1 MKKKHPGSS
10 SKQRNVKR
18 PSRPASKPSS
28 VKRPSRPASR
38 PSSAKRPSRS
48 RPSKSVRTPR
58 RPASKPRPAA
68 KRPRPTPKQSRPI
81 PKKPRPAPKKAK
93 PIPKKAR
100 PGGPKISAAERAE
113 QKTRRRTQRRSYSA
127 GAVATGAGAMAAG
140 AAVGAAAA
148 AGMSREERLN
158 ALSDQLASLQEAA
171 ALVDIYSDLED
182 TDQALVDLPAE
193 LEAIRVRGYV
203 FANFLERKIEVLTE
217 QWNAK
222 REEVVEAIDRRS
234 QELGREIDQAER
246 AMDAAYSG
254 SSAQIGRA
262 ENAISQLESKVA
274 AAQDTIEGM
283 FKTIDENVTQVMR
296 QMEHIDW
303 VLDQAVAA
311 SFDFY
316 EGEDFVSACR
326 AQLIEMGQE
335 GPKGIL
341 HLTDERLIFEQ
352 KEEVATKKIL
362 FITTQKE
369 LVQEMLF
376 EELVGHVE
384 ESKTT
389 DEGLLGRKEILQ
401 ILFIPDARHNEVTL
415 RLHGADNQAWAQLIE
430 RVRSGEIDRD
440 RLRAEGEPTPEEQT
454 MELEAEEIPTDCP
467 NCGATFTQPI
477 VRGMREI
484 TCEYCSTIVRI

>member
-1 MKKKHPGSS
+1 MKKKRPGSS

-18 PSRPASKPSS
+18 PSRPAKKPSS
-28 VKRPSRPASR
+28 VKRPSR
-38 PSSAKRPSRS
+38 S
-48 RPSKSVRTPR
+48 RPSKPSRTPK
-58 RPASKPRPAA
+58 RPTSK
-68 KRPRPTPKQSRPI
+68 PRPTPKRSRPTPKTSGPI
-81 PKKPRPAPKKAK
+81 PKKPRPSHRQAK
-93 PIPKKAR
+93 PIPKKPR

-113 QKTRRRTQRRSYSA
+113 QKTRRRTQRRSYST
-127 GAVATGAGAMAAG
+127 GAVATGAGAVAAG

-158 ALSDQLASLQEAA
+158 ALSDRLASLQDAA

-203 FANFLERKIEVLTE
+203 FANFLEQKIAVLTE

-234 QELGREIDQAER
+234 RELAREIDQAER
-246 AMDAAYSG
+246 TMDAAYSG
-254 SSAQIGRA
+254 GSGQIGRA

-274 AAQDTIEGM
+274 AAQDTIEEM
-283 FKTIDENVTQVMR
+283 FETIDENVTQVMR
-296 QMEHIDW
+296 QIEHIDW
-303 VLDQAVAA
+303 ILDQAAEA

-326 AQLIEMGQE
+326 ARLVEMGEE

-341 HLTDERLIFEQ
+341 HLTDERLVFEQ

-362 FITTQKE
+362 FITTEKE

-376 EELVGHVE
+376 EELVGHIE
-384 ESKTT
+384 ETKTS

-415 RLHGADNQAWAQLIE
+415 RLHGVDNQAWAQLIE

-440 RLRAEGEPTPEEQT
+440 RLRAEGEPAPEEQT

-467 NCGATFTQPI
+467 NCSATFTQPI

-484 TCEYCSTIVRI
+484 TCEYCGTIVRI